1 MIFNVNLKAIMAYR
15 HNKMNEASKKLEEFF
30 AEIWLLFKLIV
41 WSCLCV
47 LGFLFSMALLQAL

>member
-30 AEIWLLFKLIV
+30 AEIWMLFKLIV
-41 WSCLCV
+41 WSIACFI
-47 LGFLFSMALLQAL
+47 GFLFIMGLLRAL